1 MEKINFINNQ
11 APALNATNLN
21 QLQTNIENE
30 FTDSN
35 EFKNLYSNNYL
46 VLANLTYSN
55 GTFTQTSADTRADL
69 QWKLQ
74 AFNDSTFIKQLNSK
88 TNNSLIR
95 QSMNFTKDSSFNAIN
110 FGLNGTSN
118 DTTLKIDVSNLENDK
133 TYTLSWN
140 LLNNVQGSIA
150 WNEMQIEEGTSMTSY
165 KNYAGVI
172 VESGSN
178 DNGSWIKYSDGT
190 MICYKSTGEIDMNV
204 TTSWG
209 SLYEGNISVGNFPA
223 EFIETPTISVTPF
236 GSGMLIEQGGI
247 DASKTSWG
255 NITGVRPNSVENV
268 KARFHLM
275 AIGKWK

>member
-21 QLQTNIENE
+21 QLQTNVE
-30 FTDSN
+30 
-35 EFKNLYSNNYL
+35 
-46 VLANLTYSN
+46 
-55 GTFTQTSADTRADL
+55 
-69 QWKLQ
+69 
-74 AFNDSTFIKQLNSK
+74 
-88 TNNSLIR
+88 
-95 QSMNFTKDSSFNAIN
+95 NAIN
-110 FGLNGTSN
+110 
-118 DTTLKIDVSNLENDK
+118 
-133 TYTLSWN
+133 
-140 LLNNVQGSIA
+140 
-150 WNEMQIEEGTSMTSY
+150 
-165 KNYAGVI
+165 GV

-190 MICYKSTGEIDMNV
+190 MICYKSTGEIDMNI

-255 NITGVRPNSVENV
+255 NITGVRSNSAENV